1 MSNFDGLTR
10 ELVMPLAEGDEKF
23 KEHITASKKQAR
35 KELMKII
42 RQAREEMGRLILQSE
57 PRMKACFRSIGTA
70 KWRSEEMLKAV
81 VIENIHVQLNAIAE
95 WKTRKKRSGEHVSC
109 ALTAQASLWIHLAA
123 MCCI

>member
-57 PRMKACFRSIGTA
+57 PRVKACFRSIGTA

-95 WKTRKKRSGEHVSC
+95 WSGKTLGISPAIYSQFHCLNYPTNYSDK
-109 ALTAQASLWIHLAA
+109 
-123 MCCI
+123 